1 MSCCIWTLLIIL
13 PPLWLPAVASSIT
26 KTFYGS
32 RKSRSTERGRGRG
45 GTRRGGGGL
54 FDSSSQVPQD
64 MFQSGD
70 SDLVSPL
77 HGIEVGF
84 DQAQELAHQVDTL
97 RAEGQVKLLNFAFL
111 SLNKS
116 QLLGVGS
123 FSKVSASTVDGCYG
137 MCGLCVLIFIC
148 VPA

>member
-1 MSCCIWTLLIIL
+1 MN
-13 PPLWLPAVASSIT
+13 
-26 KTFYGS
+26 
-32 RKSRSTERGRGRG
+32 
-45 GTRRGGGGL
+45 
-54 FDSSSQVPQD
+54 SSQYPQD
-64 MFQSGD
+64 MYLSGD

-84 DQAQELAHQVDTL
+84 DEAQELANQVDTL

-123 FSKVSASTVDGCYG
+123 FSKVRLWLSKHCTHSCSSVE
-137 MCGLCVLIFIC
+137 CVVLFHAC
-148 VPA
+148 VSCD

>member
-1 MSCCIWTLLIIL
+1 MFFFSI
-13 PPLWLPAVASSIT
+13 AVAASIS
-26 KTFYGS
+26 KSFYGS
-32 RKSRSTERGRGRG
+32 RSRRKRRSTEDVGNRPNSGRG
-45 GTRRGGGGL
+45 L
-54 FDSSSQVPQD
+54 FNTSAQNPQD
-64 MFQSGD
+64 LYMSGD

-84 DQAQELAHQVDTL
+84 DEAQELAHRVDTL

-123 FSKVSASTVDGCYG
+123 FSKVSWC
-137 MCGLCVLIFIC
+137 LI
-148 VPA
+148 VM

>member
-1 MSCCIWTLLIIL
+1 MYL
-13 PPLWLPAVASSIT
+13 
-26 KTFYGS
+26 
-32 RKSRSTERGRGRG
+32 
-45 GTRRGGGGL
+45 
-54 FDSSSQVPQD
+54 
-64 MFQSGD
+64 SGE

-84 DQAQELAHQVDTL
+84 DEAQELAHQVDTL

-123 FSKVSASTVDGCYG
+123 FSKVSLLRFTGE
-137 MCGLCVLIFIC
+137 
-148 VPA
+148 

>member
-1 MSCCIWTLLIIL
+1 M
-13 PPLWLPAVASSIT
+13 
-26 KTFYGS
+26 
-32 RKSRSTERGRGRG
+32 
-45 GTRRGGGGL
+45 
-54 FDSSSQVPQD
+54 
-64 MFQSGD
+64 SGD

-84 DQAQELAHQVDTL
+84 DEAQELAHRVDTL

-123 FSKVSASTVDGCYG
+123 FSKVSWC
-137 MCGLCVLIFIC
+137 LI
-148 VPA
+148 VM